1 MADRKDYKAIIEEL
15 PRQGWQVEM
24 TARGHYKAT
33 PPDPKHT
40 IVHFSHSDDHHALM
54 NIVRDLR
61 KRGFVWPVPSR
72 NEVAADRRDEP
83 TTKLCPD
90 CHQPLGADHI
100 CLAAA
105 PPPSQPESPEARMDR
120 LFHELKDA
128 KVLAALTEE
137 QLRECEAKLAAAQ
150 KAVDDARMERDVAA
164 IALKKKKVEFDSAFE
179 AAA

>member
-15 PRQGWQVEM
+15 PRQGWQVEL
-24 TARGHYKAT
+24 TTRGHYKAT
-33 PPDPKHT
+33 PPDPKQT

-72 NEVAADRRDEP
+72 NDVAADKRDEP
-83 TTKLCPD
+83 TTKFCPD

-105 PPPSQPESPEARMDR
+105 PPPSQPESVEARMDR

-137 QLRECEAKLAAAQ
+137 QFQECQQRVEEATRALNEAA
-150 KAVDDARMERDVAA
+150 RERDGAVE
-164 IALKKKKVEFDSAFE
+164 ALKKKKAEFDSAFE